1 MTQTACSDWTD
12 SFIPTYPLYMPLPT
26 SLPTPPLFF
35 TQSFSLNK
43 IFMFFC
49 FQPNLGSTKY
59 YVKEFLDFTSVI
71 WTLKNVIKVMRDN

>member
-1 MTQTACSDWTD
+1 MTQITCDDWTC
-12 SFIPTYPLYMPLPT
+12 SFISTYPSYVPSPT

-35 TQSFSLNK
+35 THSFLNK

-59 YVKEFLDFTSVI
+59 FVKEFLDFTGVI

>member
-1 MTQTACSDWTD
+1 MTQTACSDWTYFHFHL
-12 SFIPTYPLYMPLPT
+12 SPRCAVAGFSSYST
-26 SLPTPPLFF
+26 SLLH
-35 TQSFSLNK
+35 SLVSLNK

-59 YVKEFLDFTSVI
+59 YVKQFLDFTSVI